1 MPTEIIISTA
11 HEETRVALLEN
22 KLVTEIF
29 IERAKDRGNTG
40 NVYKG
45 RVVKVLPG
53 MQAAFVDIGLEKSA
67 FLYVADVYNSVDEY
81 AEMMAE
87 DAAED
92 PIEFEEEERP
102 RRKRPST
109 MTIEEL
115 LQEGQEI
122 LVQVAKEPIGT
133 KGARVTSYITLP
145 GRYVVYMPTIDH
157 VGISRRIE
165 SEAERRRLKEIV
177 SRHKKPGAGYI
188 VRTVSEGQTE
198 EELSRDMDFLELLW
212 QRIQKKAERLSAPSV
227 LHYDLDLIFRTVRDL
242 FTPDVERLVIDNSA
256 EYGRVKEFVDT
267 YLPQLSSRVDFY
279 DKEEPIFDAFD
290 VEIEIARALGRKVWL
305 KSGGYIVIDQSEA
318 LTAIDVNTGRYV
330 GKRNLEDTIL
340 KTNLEAVREIAYQ
353 LRLRNIGGIII
364 LDLIDMEKEENRRK
378 VFGSL
383 QEYLSHDKAKTN
395 IYQLSELGLIEMTR
409 KRTRESLGR
418 TLCEPCPYCEGRGF
432 VKGAVTVCYEIFREI
447 RRIAHSAK
455 EKKIIVSVNPEVA
468 DLLYDEERQGVDDLE
483 QEFKKKL
490 IIKADPTLHQEQYDI
505 VMV

>member
-22 KLVTEIF
+22 KLVTELY

-87 DAAED
+87 DAAEEA
-92 PIEFEEEERP
+92 IEFEEEERP
-102 RRKRPST
+102 RRKRPSSLS
-109 MTIEEL
+109 IEEL

-279 DKEEPIFDAFD
+279 DKEEPIFHPFH
-290 VEIEIARALGRKVWL
+290 L
-305 KSGGYIVIDQSEA
+305 
-318 LTAIDVNTGRYV
+318 
-330 GKRNLEDTIL
+330 
-340 KTNLEAVREIAYQ
+340 
-353 LRLRNIGGIII
+353 
-364 LDLIDMEKEENRRK
+364 
-378 VFGSL
+378 
-383 QEYLSHDKAKTN
+383 
-395 IYQLSELGLIEMTR
+395 
-409 KRTRESLGR
+409 
-418 TLCEPCPYCEGRGF
+418 
-432 VKGAVTVCYEIFREI
+432 
-447 RRIAHSAK
+447 
-455 EKKIIVSVNPEVA
+455 
-468 DLLYDEERQGVDDLE
+468 
-483 QEFKKKL
+483 
-490 IIKADPTLHQEQYDI
+490 
-505 VMV
+505 